1 MLNAKLIFSVRYSSV
16 CIYVNFAACIFFN
29 DMDFL
34 LDKPETE
41 KDFQQLLQLIKS
53 RKNGD
58 VSRSMKKHGIQYKLN
73 WGVSVVELREI
84 ARSFDPNHL
93 LALKLWNKQWRET
106 MILATLLD
114 EPDEVTEEQ
123 MDFWTKSFETV
134 EMAEQAS
141 ANLWWK
147 TPFAFVKALEWCRGK
162 KHLVRFTGIHLAGRL
177 ALSDK
182 NAIDEMFEPFFE
194 EFRTLAKDTKLHTV
208 LRRTVIALGNR
219 SELLYQQTIEL
230 SKNLQLSDSETAI
243 RFGESLFDELSGP
256 VFREHF
262 D

>member
-1 MLNAKLIFSVRYSSV
+1 
-16 CIYVNFAACIFFN
+16 
-29 DMDFL
+29 MDFL

-58 VSRSMKKHGIQYKLN
+58 IAASMKGQGIEYKRN
-73 WGVSVVELREI
+73 WGVLVVELRNL
-84 ARSFDPNHL
+84 AREFKPDHL

-123 MDFWTKSFETV
+123 MDFWTKSFGTV

-141 ANLWWK
+141 TNLWVK
-147 TPFAFVKALEWCRGK
+147 TKFAFTKALEWCRGK
-162 KHLVRFTGIHLAGRL
+162 KHIVRFTGIHLAGRL
-177 ALSDK
+177 ALADK

-194 EFRTLAKDTKLHTV
+194 EFLTLAKDAKLHTV

-219 SELLYQQTIEL
+219 SEMLYRQTTEL